1 MLNFKSGVSDLMDR
15 AFVAD
20 RVQRFDKR
28 HSIAVISR
36 YAAMTEAR
44 QVMCYHLACP
54 GHNARLVM

>member
-1 MLNFKSGVSDLMDR
+1 MLNFKSGVSYLMDR

-20 RVQRFDKR
+20 SVQRFDKR

-44 QVMCYHLACP
+44 
-54 GHNARLVM
+54 